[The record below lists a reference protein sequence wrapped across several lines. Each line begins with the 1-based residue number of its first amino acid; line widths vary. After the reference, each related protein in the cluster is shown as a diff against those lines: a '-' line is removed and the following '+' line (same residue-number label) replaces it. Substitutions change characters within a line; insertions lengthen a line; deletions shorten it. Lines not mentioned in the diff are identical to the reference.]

1 MFGKLLKY
9 EFKAVGKWY
18 LGLYAAAGLLSIIIG
33 LWLQNLIQRPEAPLS
48 DYDRGYQVGTTLANT
63 IEGVVLT
70 AIIIGFAIVI
80 AGLFLSTLFLII
92 NRFRKNV
99 YGRQGYLTMT
109 LPVNSHQIILSK
121 LTTGFVWSLLSGITT
136 ILCLSILFF
145 IAFAPTL
152 NENLGE
158 VMRAL
163 NKAYQELTMLA
174 EMNLGLYYIISL
186 IVGTV
191 NSILLIYF
199 AISLGQLFKDHRTLL
214 AVVFYFAINFVEGIL
229 SFVLLASMG
238 GYVGAPMPAYSILTI
253 ILSLLLS
260 VGYYFG
266 TYYIMTNKL
275 NLQ

>member
-1 MFGKLLKY
+1 M
-9 EFKAVGKWY
+9 
-18 LGLYAAAGLLSIIIG
+18 LSVIIG
-33 LWLQNLIQRPEAPLS
+33 LWHQNLIQRTETTLS

-121 LTTGFVWSLLSGITT
+121 LTAGFVWSLLSGITT
-136 ILCLSILFF
+136 ILCLLILFF

-158 VMRAL
+158 AIRAL
-163 NKAYQELTMLA
+163 NEAYQEVIG
-174 EMNLGLYYIISL
+174 MNIGLYYIIAL

-191 NSILLIYF
+191 NSVLLIYF

-214 AVVFYFAINFVEGIL
+214 AVVFYFAINFAESIL
-229 SFVLLASMG
+229 SFVLLVSMG
-238 GYVGAPMPAYSILTI
+238 GYVGAPMAAYNILTI
-253 ILSLLLS
+253 ILSILLS